1 MTSSNGY
8 WFFSDSDKGQ
18 FQSVELKDLQSNHVR
33 IRAEYSS
40 INYKDALAVSGRGKI
55 FRSYPIVPGIDVAGT
70 VMDSQSENFKT
81 GDKVLVTGCGLGES
95 FPGGYQEIVDVNELH
110 VINLPLNF
118 STLDAMLIGT
128 AGFTAGLALLR
139 MEKLDQV
146 PELGPILV
154 TGASGGV
161 GSLAVRLFSLKGY
174 EVIAQSEKNAKKDYL
189 HSLGAKTVVSL
200 ASLQLGDKPLESIR
214 FGGAVDSLGGQ
225 VLSQTISHTNLYGNI
240 ASIGL
245 ASGTDI
251 NSTVMPHI
259 LRGVSIIGI
268 SSTNTPRRMREE
280 VWSMLAKTLSVENLA
295 QIEYKVIG
303 LDEILE
309 TAEKFFTK
317 SITGRIV
324 VKIANSHTRT

>member
-1 MTSSNGY
+1 MASSNGY
-8 WFFSDSDKGQ
+8 WFFNEGDKGQ
-18 FQSVELKDLQSNHVR
+18 LQVTPLKELQIGNVR

-55 FRSYPIVPGIDVAGT
+55 FRSYPMVPGIDVAGT
-70 VMDSQSENFKT
+70 VINSKSEVFKT

-95 FPGGYQEIVDVNELH
+95 FPGGYQEFVDVSEAH
-110 VINLPLNF
+110 VISLPLGF

-139 MEKLDQV
+139 MEKLGQS
-146 PELGPILV
+146 PEIGPILV

-161 GSLAVRLFSLKGY
+161 GSFAVRIFSQKGY
-174 EVIAQSEKNAKKDYL
+174 EVIAQSEKTTKKDYL
-189 HSLGAKTVVSL
+189 VSLGANTVVSL
-200 ASLQLGDKPLESIR
+200 ANLQFGDKPLESIR

-225 VLSQTISHTNLYGNI
+225 VLSQILSHTNLYGNI

-251 NSTVMPHI
+251 KSTVMPHI

-280 VWSMLAKTLSVENLA
+280 VWSMLAKTLSVENLT

-303 LDEILE
+303 LEEIPE
-309 TAEKFFTK
+309 TAEKFFSKTV
-317 SITGRIV
+317 TGRIV
-324 VKIANSHTRT
+324 VKIASPHART